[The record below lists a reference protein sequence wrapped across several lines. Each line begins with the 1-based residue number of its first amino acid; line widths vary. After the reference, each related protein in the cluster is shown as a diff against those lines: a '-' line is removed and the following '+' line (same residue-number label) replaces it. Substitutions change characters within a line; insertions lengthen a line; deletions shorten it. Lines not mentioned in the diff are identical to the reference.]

1 MAEKADKNQIFD
13 KIKSVVTD
21 QTDINPDDIKMDANF
36 KDNLDLDS
44 LDIFEIV
51 DALEDAYDIE
61 IDSDEGMGT
70 VSDLVDYVAKQI
82 DDKDKK

>member
-61 IDSDEGMGT
+61 IDSDEGMET